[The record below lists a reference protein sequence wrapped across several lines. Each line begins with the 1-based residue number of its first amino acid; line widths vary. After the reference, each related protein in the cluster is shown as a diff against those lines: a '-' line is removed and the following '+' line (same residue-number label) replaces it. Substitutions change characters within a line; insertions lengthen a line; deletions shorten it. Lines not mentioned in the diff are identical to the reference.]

1 MPNKYIKHRVVKFK
15 LEKGQADL
23 EDLAKSHKSLVN
35 KTNDWVFGKI
45 SSGKIILK
53 TTKGDP
59 GTDSQYVKYLGGDS
73 RLSHAKMKEYNV
85 LGFGDF
91 VSANFAG
98 YQAKYWRGIVQY
110 VFDRYKSFY
119 NRNKKEIES
128 GRKSVNRISIK
139 AKELQFKN
147 QMVELDKDNNQL
159 KIYTHLSSV
168 RGPVTLNYDTKNS
181 FLNHIDGLG
190 SSQCDLFGGNLVIDQ
205 GIFAACCTYEEEYAY
220 DPVDSIAIDV
230 NKTDKDWIALSQP
243 VYGKSTFPKIDTG
256 KKDYSNV
263 VHVEK
268 LLKLY
273 NDKLNSRFRRKEG
286 KKTLKNKTGDRPFG
300 HAKANSFRKK
310 VQSLHRA
317 QNRLIEKAL
326 KESRLLEYVK
336 ENKLLLC
343 LDGVTTGQ
351 TNGTFGQD
359 KITPILVKLCENLR
373 IPFLVPPTFNTSIRC
388 PSCNHVSK
396 ENRKE
401 ASNFKCVSCGH
412 KADAQFVGAH
422 NTARTGLWLWENH
435 YDPDSMSKWKS
446 KSQQGSWNSL
456 ITNHFS
462 STLARRSPPPIGKAS
477 ITQIISRKSSQTQTR

>member
-15 LEKGQADL
+15 LQEGQPAL
-23 EDLAKSHKSLVN
+23 RDLAESHKSLVN

-45 SSGKIILK
+45 SSGDLILK
-53 TTKGDP
+53 SAKNDP
-59 GTDSQYVKYLGGDS
+59 GTNAHFMKYRGGGK
-73 RLSHAKMKEYNV
+73 RLTHAKMKNLNA

-91 VSANFAG
+91 VSENFEG

-110 VFDRYKSFY
+110 VCDRYSSFY

-147 QMVELDKDNNQL
+147 QLVKLDKDNNQI
-159 KIYTHLSSV
+159 KIITHLKEI
-168 RGPVTLNYDTKNS
+168 GGLATLKYDPKRS

-205 GIFAACCTYEEEYAY
+205 GVFAACCTYEEEYAY
-220 DPVDSIAIDV
+220 DPVGSIAIDV

-243 VYGKSTFPKIDTG
+243 VEGKSTFPKIDTG
-256 KKDYSNV
+256 KKDYSNI
-263 VHVEK
+263 VHVER

-273 NDKLNSRFRRKEG
+273 NDKLASRFRRKEG
-286 KKTLKNKTGDRPFG
+286 KKTVKIKTGDRPFG
-300 HAKANSFRKK
+300 HAKANSYRKK
-310 VQSLHRA
+310 IKSLHRA
-317 QNRLIEKAL
+317 HRRLIERTL
-326 KESRLLEYVK
+326 KESGLLEYVK

-412 KADAQFVGAH
+412 KADAQLVGAH

-435 YDPDSMSKWKS
+435 YDADSMSKWRS
-446 KSQQGSWNSL
+446 KSQQGSWGSL

-462 STLARRSPPPIGKAS
+462 STLARRAPPPIGKAS